1 MHMEDL
7 TLELQSNLDKIRR
20 TVFREYLYNVSE
32 EFLVYP
38 FDRYN
43 TYKNDKNEDT
53 KRIVPDANIQ
63 CIHIDRWVYDKK
75 EQIIDRF
82 ANVYSSFSQRKDAIA
97 MLVNRTVDGADF
109 YFVIRSD
116 SSQGGNKTNTN
127 SSLDLLIA
135 SIKGN
140 FPGTIVEKVS
150 SVQKEV
156 IEKKNGEEEK
166 KNKDIWGLR
175 EKAAISAITS
185 ISSDKSEKHLSQ
197 GLEKVLSGISPKDKK
212 DEYTLVFLAEPVSN
226 KEIKSIKNGYEALA
240 SGIHSYSEY
249 QSNETLTEAV
259 TDGTSWATAHTTG
272 TNRSIAKTRGIN
284 AGVSGNLTTS
294 AGWLKGIVKNWKKAK
309 SSSVGA
315 NIGFQYSRTTTEGSM
330 TSDTDTEGT
339 NHCVSNGALKG
350 ETHTVKSYPIADMLK
365 RIEKQ
370 IDRLDECEGVGMWK
384 NATYVLANNTVQ
396 AESVANFLLGLIQG
410 KESFV
415 EASVIN
421 TWAKASDKDE
431 FKNVLEYIC
440 NFSHPL
446 LVNASDIEKVDE
458 KNTDNAYAIEPL
470 ILANQVTSIELA
482 MLMAFPYKS
491 VKGLSCVECAEFERN
506 VLYKDI
512 DRFSN
517 KRIDEVDAKKRQ
529 INLGEIYHMHEFDGK
544 NVPIDVD
551 ELPKHSFI
559 TGSTGSGKSTTV
571 YKILHELYNN
581 YKIPFLVVEPAK
593 GEYYKEFDNIASI
606 YSTNSNHGD
615 LLHLNPFYFPAEGEN
630 RIFVSEHIDRLNGIF
645 NVCWPMYAAMPA
657 VLKEALE
664 AAYEEAGWDLTL
676 SVNSVSNKLFPTFDD
691 LLIQLK
697 RVINASD
704 FSEEV
709 KSNYT
714 GSLITRVK
722 SLTNGIYRQIF
733 TADGLDDGELFTT
746 NVIVDISKVGSPET
760 KALIMGMI
768 VMRMQE
774 YHMANSE
781 PVDVLRHITVLEEA
795 HNLLKKT
802 STEQSSESSNV
813 QGKSVE
819 MIANAIA
826 EMRTY
831 GEGFVIADQ
840 APGLLDESVIRNTN
854 TKMIMSL
861 PDFSDRELVGKAVGL
876 SDEQVVEITRL
887 PRGKAVVYQNNWV
900 APVLC
905 AVEAFDKSKAS
916 EEIKKSSFEK
926 REYDAKKVKATIVN
940 AVLHNKIDDI
950 GTYEVEGLQILSVP
964 ASAKKRVLMHVKNNA
979 PFNKQ
984 ERIEIINDFYATDF
998 VKSVMLKT
1006 EGNIEII
1013 QDSDVEA
1020 LKAEF
1025 QKWIEAIGV
1034 TEQIETVDLMGIIN
1048 IILYKIEQVEQVEL
1062 SQCERLFNFAE
1073 HWR

>member
-1 MHMEDL
+1 MEDL

-20 TVFREYLYNVSE
+20 TVFREYLYNVSD

-38 FDRYN
+38 FDWYN
-43 TYKNDKNEDT
+43 TYKNDKDENT

-63 CIHIDRWVYDKK
+63 CIYIERWVYDKK

-116 SSQGGNKTNTN
+116 SSQGGNKPNTN

-140 FPGTIVEKVS
+140 FPGTIVEKLP

-156 IEKKNGEEEK
+156 IVKKNGEDVKEK
-166 KNKDIWGLR
+166 TDIWGLQ
-175 EKAAISAITS
+175 EKTAISAITS

-249 QSNETLTEAV
+249 QSNEILTEAV
-259 TDGTSWATAHTTG
+259 TEGTSWATAHTTG
-272 TNRSIAKTRGIN
+272 TNRSIAKTRGVN

-294 AGWLKGIVKNWKKAK
+294 AGWLKGIVKNWRKAK
-309 SSSVGA
+309 SSSIGA

-384 NATYVLANNTVQ
+384 NAAYVLANNMVQ

-421 TWAKASDKDE
+421 TWAKASDKAE
-431 FKNVLEYIC
+431 FDNVLEYIC

-458 KNTDNAYAIEPL
+458 TKKDNAYAIEPL

-491 VKGLSCVECAEFERN
+491 VKGLPCVECAEFERN

-512 DRFSN
+512 DRFSS
-517 KRIDEVDAKKRQ
+517 KRMDQGDAKKRQ

-571 YKILHELYNN
+571 YKILHELYDNF
-581 YKIPFLVVEPAK
+581 KIPFLVVEPAK
-593 GEYYKEFDNIASI
+593 GEYYKEFDDIASI
-606 YSTNSNHGD
+606 YSTNSNHGE
-615 LLHLNPFYFPAEGEN
+615 LLHINPFYFPAEGEN

-697 RVINASD
+697 RVISASD

-760 KALIMGMI
+760 KALIMGMV

-781 PVDVLRHITVLEEA
+781 PVDELRHITVLEEA

-802 STEQSSESSNV
+802 STEQSSESSNI

-854 TKMIMSL
+854 TKMIMNL
-861 PDFSDRELVGKAVGL
+861 PDFLDRELVGKAVGL

-905 AVEAFDKSKAS
+905 AVEAFDKSKTA
-916 EEIKKSSFEK
+916 EEKQKISFDKKDYNAEK
-926 REYDAKKVKATIVN
+926 IKATIVN

-950 GTYEVEGLQILSVP
+950 GTYEVGGIHILSVP
-964 ASAKKRVLMHVKNNA
+964 ASSKKRILMHVKNKA

-984 ERIEIINDFYATDF
+984 DRIEIINGFYATDF

-1013 QDSDVEA
+1013 EDSDVEA

-1034 TEQIETVDLMGIIN
+1034 TKQIETIDLMGIIN

-1062 SQCERLFNFAE
+1062 TQCERLFNFAE

>member
-1 MHMEDL
+1 MCMEEI

-20 TVFREYLYNVSE
+20 TVFREYLYNVSD
-32 EFLVYP
+32 EFVVYP
-38 FDRYN
+38 FSAYN
-43 TYKNDKNEDT
+43 TYKNEKEEDT
-53 KRIVPDANIQ
+53 KKVVPDANIQ
-63 CIHIDRWVYDKK
+63 CIHIERWVYDKK

-82 ANVYSSFSQRKDAIA
+82 ANVYSAFSQRKDAIA

-140 FPGTIVEKVS
+140 FPGTIVKKMP

-156 IEKKNGEEEK
+156 VVKENGKEDHAIT
-166 KNKDIWGLR
+166 DIWGLKD
-175 EKAAISAITS
+175 KAAISAITS
-185 ISSDKSEKHLSQ
+185 ISSDKSEKHISQ
-197 GLEKVLSGISPKDKK
+197 GLEKVLSGISPKEKK

-272 TNRSIAKTRGIN
+272 TNRSIAKTRGVN

-309 SSSVGA
+309 STSVGA
-315 NIGFQYSRTTTEGSM
+315 NVGFQYSRTTTEGSM

-370 IDRLDECEGVGMWK
+370 IERLDECEGVGMWK
-384 NATYVLANNTVQ
+384 NATYVLANNKVQ
-396 AESVANFLLGLIQG
+396 AESVANFLLGLMQG

-421 TWAKASDKDE
+421 TWAKASDKEE
-431 FKNVLEYIC
+431 FGNLMEYIC
-440 NFSHPL
+440 NFCHPL
-446 LVNASDIEKVDE
+446 LVNAADIYKVDE
-458 KNTDNAYAIEPL
+458 KNTSNEYAIEPL

-491 VKGLSCVECAEFERN
+491 VKGLSCIECAEFERN

-512 DRFSN
+512 ERFSN
-517 KRIDEVDAKKRQ
+517 KDVEEAVGKRQ
-529 INLGEIYHMHEFDGK
+529 IDLGEIYHMHEFDGK

-551 ELPKHSFI
+551 ELTKHSFI

-571 YKILHELYNN
+571 YKLLHELYIK
-581 YKIPFLVVEPAK
+581 YQIPFLVVEPAK
-593 GEYYKEFDNIASI
+593 GEYYKEFENIARV
-606 YSTNSNHGD
+606 YSTNSNHGE
-615 LLHLNPFYFPAEGEN
+615 LLRINPFYFPAEGEN

-676 SVNSVSNKLFPTFDD
+676 SVNNVSNKLFPTFDD

-697 RVINASD
+697 RVIRASD

-733 TADGLDDGELFTT
+733 TANGLKDEDLFGE
-746 NVIVDISKVGSPET
+746 NVIVDISKVGAPET
-760 KALIMGMI
+760 KALIMGMM

-774 YHMANSE
+774 YHMASSE
-781 PVDVLRHITVLEEA
+781 PVNELKHITVLEEA

-854 TKMIMSL
+854 TKIIMSL

-876 SDEQVVEITRL
+876 SDEQVIEITRL

-905 AVEAFDKSKAS
+905 AVEAFDKSKNQKNINVTTKEKKHYDA
-916 EEIKKSSFEK
+916 EEIK
-926 REYDAKKVKATIVN
+926 AAIVN
-940 AVLHNKIDDI
+940 AVLHNKVDDI
-950 GTYEVEGLQILSVP
+950 GDYEVEGLHILNVP
-964 ASAKKRVLMHVKNNA
+964 APSKKRILKHVQKNV

-984 ERIEIINDFYATDF
+984 DRVEIINDFYATDF
-998 VKSVMLKT
+998 VKNVMLKT
-1006 EGNIEII
+1006 EDNIEII
-1013 QDSDVEA
+1013 QDNDVEA
-1020 LKAEF
+1020 LRAEF
-1025 QKWIEAIGV
+1025 QKWVEALGI
-1034 TEQIETVDLMGIIN
+1034 TEQIDNVDLMGIIN
-1048 IILYKIEQVEQVEL
+1048 IILYKLELVEQVEL
-1062 SQCERLFNFAE
+1062 TQCERLFGFAE
-1073 HWR
+1073 QWR